1 MALSPAQPA
10 TGTPHPVK
18 TKKSSSK
25 LQKTETRW
33 GLLFLSPWIIGFF
46 LFYVFPMIASF
57 IFSLYDFNPA
67 VPDQAKFIGF
77 DNWVRALTT
86 DPEVPL
92 SFIRTIKF
100 AMISLPIGLGFAL
113 YLAILLNSKNVI
125 GKSLFRT
132 LFYMPSMIPIVATVL
147 IWNGV
152 LNEQTGWIN
161 VFIEALTGIDATGT
175 GGIRWLAEPGL
186 VYYAYTMFGLWGVG
200 GAMVIFIASLQGVP
214 TELYEAAE
222 IDGANWFHR
231 LWKITIP
238 LITPVIFYQLVLG
251 VIGSLQ
257 SFLAPFVLNDGTGFP
272 EGTTRF
278 YMVYFYKQSFAF
290 FNMGYGASLA
300 WLMFIVALIL
310 TIVLFGTARYW
321 VYYASEER

>member
-1 MALSPAQPA
+1 MAISSTQPA
-10 TGTPHPVK
+10 TGNTNSVK
-18 TKKSSSK
+18 IKKGTSK
-25 LQKTETRW
+25 LQKNETLW
-33 GLLFLSPWIIGFF
+33 GLLFLSPWMIGFL

-77 DNWVRALTT
+77 QNWVRALTT
-86 DPEVPL
+86 DQEVLL
-92 SFIRTIKF
+92 SFVRTLKF

-113 YLAILLNSKNVI
+113 YLAILLNSKNVL
-125 GKSLFRT
+125 GKNIYRT

-152 LNEQTGWIN
+152 LNEQSGWIN
-161 VFIEALTGIDATGT
+161 VFIEAITRIDATGT
-175 GGIRWLAEPGL
+175 GGIRWLADPGL

-222 IDGANWFHR
+222 IDGANWFQC
-231 LWKITIP
+231 LWKITFP
-238 LITPVIFYQLVLG
+238 LITPVVFYQLVLG

-257 SFLAPFVLNDGTGFP
+257 YFLAPFVLNDGTGFP

-278 YMVYFYKQSFAF
+278 YMVYFFKQSFAF

-321 VYYASEER
+321 VFYASEER

>member
-1 MALSPAQPA
+1 MALSPAQSA
-10 TGTPHPVK
+10 TGTPNPVK

-161 VFIEALTGIDATGT
+161 IFIEAVTGIDATGT

-257 SFLAPFVLNDGTGFP
+257 YFLAPFVLNDGTGFP